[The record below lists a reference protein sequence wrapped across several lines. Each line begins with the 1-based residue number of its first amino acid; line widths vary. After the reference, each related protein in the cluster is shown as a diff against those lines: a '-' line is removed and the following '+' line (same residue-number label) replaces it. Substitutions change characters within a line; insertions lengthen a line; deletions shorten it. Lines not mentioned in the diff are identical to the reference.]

1 MRAML
6 LLLICCLVSSFTLP
20 AVAAQ
25 PGRVGADLGLVELPV
40 AQTSSAPM
48 VVFMSGDGGWAALD
62 KGLSAQLQAHGMPV
76 VGWSSLGYY
85 WKKKTPEQ
93 ATADL
98 VRILSDYQSRWGR
111 QRWLLVGFS
120 FGAEIVPFVI
130 NRLPQAYRNSL
141 VGAVMLSPST
151 ASDFEIH
158 VSDMVVHDKAGSYPT
173 LPEVKAIKS
182 LPLLCVQGADDDSP
196 VKLCPHL
203 QQQNVTTVTLP
214 GSHHFDD
221 DYGVLYRSIADRLPW
236 AGEEQDH

>member
-1 MRAML
+1 MRAL
-6 LLLICCLVSSFTLP
+6 LLLLVCFAFPLFAAPSSA
-20 AVAAQ
+20 AVK
-25 PGRVGADLGLVELPV
+25 ADLGLVELPV
-40 AQTSSAPM
+40 AQASSAPM

-62 KGLSAQLQAHGMPV
+62 KGLGAELQRHGMPV
-76 VGWSSLGYY
+76 VGWSSLSYY
-85 WKKKTPEQ
+85 WKKKTPDQ

-98 VRILSDYQSRWGR
+98 VRILTEYQSRWGR

-203 QQQNVTTVTLP
+203 QQPNVTTVTLP

>member
-25 PGRVGADLGLVELPV
+25 PSRVGTDLGLVELPV
-40 AQTSSAPM
+40 AQASSAPM

-62 KGLSAQLQAHGMPV
+62 KGLSAELQRHGMPV
-76 VGWSSLGYY
+76 VGWSSLSYY
-85 WKKKTPEQ
+85 WKKKTPDQ

-98 VRILSDYQSRWGR
+98 VRILTEYQSRWGC

-130 NRLPQAYRNSL
+130 NRLPPAYRNSL

-203 QQQNVTTVTLP
+203 QQPNVTTVTLP

>member
-25 PGRVGADLGLVELPV
+25 PSRVGTDLGLVELPV
-40 AQTSSAPM
+40 AQASSAPM

-62 KGLSAQLQAHGMPV
+62 KGLSAELQRHGMPV
-76 VGWSSLGYY
+76 VGWSSLSYY
-85 WKKKTPEQ
+85 WKKKTPDQ

-98 VRILSDYQSRWGR
+98 VRILTEYQSRWGR

-130 NRLPQAYRNSL
+130 NRLPPAYRDSL

-173 LPEVKAIKS
+173 LQEVKAIKS

>member
-1 MRAML
+1 MRAWL
-6 LLLICCLVSSFTLP
+6 LLLLCCAFPLLAAPSSVKT
-20 AVAAQ
+20 
-25 PGRVGADLGLVELPV
+25 DLGLVELPV
-40 AQTSSAPM
+40 AQASSAPM

-62 KGLSAQLQAHGMPV
+62 KGLSAELQRHGMPV
-76 VGWSSLGYY
+76 VGWSSLTYY

-98 VRILSDYQSRWGR
+98 VRILADYQARWGR

-158 VSDMVVHDKAGSYPT
+158 VSDMVAHDKAGYYPT
-173 LPEVKAIKS
+173 LPEVKAIKT

-196 VKLCPHL
+196 VRLCPL
-203 QQQNVTTVTLP
+203 LKQPNVTTLTLP

-221 DYGVLYRSIADRLPW
+221 NYEALYRSIADRLPW
-236 AGEEQDH
+236 AGDEPDH

>member
-1 MRAML
+1 MRAL
-6 LLLICCLVSSFTLP
+6 LLLVCLAFPLFAAP
-20 AVAAQ
+20 ASATVKT
-25 PGRVGADLGLVELPV
+25 DLGLVELPV
-40 AQTSSAPM
+40 AQASSAPM
-48 VVFMSGDGGWAALD
+48 VVFLSGDGGWAALD
-62 KGLSAQLQAHGMPV
+62 KGLSAELQRHGMPV
-76 VGWSSLGYY
+76 VGWSSLTYY

-98 VRILSDYQSRWGR
+98 VRILADYQARWGR

-130 NRLPQAYRNSL
+130 NRLPDAYRNSL

-158 VSDMVVHDKAGSYPT
+158 VSDMVVHNKAGNYPT
-173 LPEVKAIKS
+173 LPEVKAIKT

-196 VKLCPHL
+196 VRLCPL
-203 QQQNVTTVTLP
+203 LKQSNVTTLTLP

-221 DYGVLYRSIADRLPW
+221 DYGVLYQRIAAHLSLD
-236 AGEEQDH
+236 AG

>member
-25 PGRVGADLGLVELPV
+25 PSRVGADLGLVELPV
-40 AQTSSAPM
+40 AQASPAPM

-62 KGLSAQLQAHGMPV
+62 KGLGAELQRHGMPV
-76 VGWSSLGYY
+76 VGWSSLSYY
-85 WKKKTPEQ
+85 WKKKTPDQ

-98 VRILSDYQSRWGR
+98 VRILTEYQSRWGR

-130 NRLPQAYRNSL
+130 NRLPPAYRDSL

-203 QQQNVTTVTLP
+203 QQPNVTTVTLP

-236 AGEEQDH
+236 TGEEQDH

>member
-25 PGRVGADLGLVELPV
+25 PSRVGTDLGLVELPV
-40 AQTSSAPM
+40 AQASSAPM

-62 KGLSAQLQAHGMPV
+62 KGLGAELQRHGMPG
-76 VGWSSLGYY
+76 VGWSSLSYY
-85 WKKKTPEQ
+85 WKKKTPDQ

-98 VRILSDYQSRWGR
+98 VRILTEYQSRWGR

-130 NRLPQAYRNSL
+130 NRLPPAYRDSL

-158 VSDMVVHDKAGSYPT
+158 VSDMVVHDKGGSYPI

-203 QQQNVTTVTLP
+203 QQNVTTVTLP

>member
-25 PGRVGADLGLVELPV
+25 PSRVGTDLGLVELPV
-40 AQTSSAPM
+40 AQASSAPM

-62 KGLSAQLQAHGMPV
+62 KGLGAELQRHGMPV
-76 VGWSSLGYY
+76 VGWSSLSYY
-85 WKKKTPEQ
+85 WKKKTPDQ

-98 VRILSDYQSRWGR
+98 VRILTEYQSRWGR

-130 NRLPQAYRNSL
+130 NRLPPAYRDSL

-203 QQQNVTTVTLP
+203 QQPNVTTVTLP

-236 AGEEQDH
+236 TGEEQDH

>member
-1 MRAML
+1 MRAWL
-6 LLLICCLVSSFTLP
+6 LLLLCFAFPLFAAPSSA
-20 AVAAQ
+20 AVK
-25 PGRVGADLGLVELPV
+25 ADLGLVELPV
-40 AQTSSAPM
+40 AQASSAPM

-62 KGLSAQLQAHGMPV
+62 KGLSAELQRHGMPV
-76 VGWSSLGYY
+76 VGWSSLSYY

-98 VRILSDYQSRWGR
+98 VRILADYQSRWGR

-182 LPLLCVQGADDDSP
+182 LPLLCVQGSDDDSP

-203 QQQNVTTVTLP
+203 QQPNVTTVTLP

-236 AGEEQDH
+236 AGDEPDH

>member
-25 PGRVGADLGLVELPV
+25 PSRVGTDLGLVELPV
-40 AQTSSAPM
+40 AQASSAPM

-62 KGLSAQLQAHGMPV
+62 KGLGAELQRHGMPV
-76 VGWSSLGYY
+76 VGWSSLSYY

>member
-1 MRAML
+1 MR
-6 LLLICCLVSSFTLP
+6 TLT
-20 AVAAQ
+20 
-25 PGRVGADLGLVELPV
+25 E
-40 AQTSSAPM
+40 
-48 VVFMSGDGGWAALD
+48 
-62 KGLSAQLQAHGMPV
+62 
-76 VGWSSLGYY
+76 
-85 WKKKTPEQ
+85 
-93 ATADL
+93 
-98 VRILSDYQSRWGR
+98 YQSRGGR

-130 NRLPQAYRNSL
+130 NRLPPAYRDSL

-203 QQQNVTTVTLP
+203 QQPNVTTVTLP

>member
-25 PGRVGADLGLVELPV
+25 PSRVGTDLGLVELPV
-40 AQTSSAPM
+40 AQASSAPM

-62 KGLSAQLQAHGMPV
+62 KGLSAELQRHGMPV
-76 VGWSSLGYY
+76 VGWSSLSYY

-130 NRLPQAYRNSL
+130 NRLPPAYRDSL

-203 QQQNVTTVTLP
+203 QQPNVTTVTLP

-236 AGEEQDH
+236 TGEEQDH

>member
-25 PGRVGADLGLVELPV
+25 PSRVGTDLGLVELPV

-62 KGLSAQLQAHGMPV
+62 KGLSAELQRHGMPV
-76 VGWSSLGYY
+76 VGWSSLSYY

-173 LPEVKAIKS
+173 LPEAKAIKS
-182 LPLLCVQGADDDSP
+182 LPLLCVQGAKDDSP
-196 VKLCPHL
+196 VKLCPRL
-203 QQQNVTTVTLP
+203 QQPNVTTVTLP
-214 GSHHFDD
+214 GSHHFND

>member
-25 PGRVGADLGLVELPV
+25 PSRVGTDLGLVELPV
-40 AQTSSAPM
+40 AQASSAPM

-62 KGLSAQLQAHGMPV
+62 KGLSAELQRHGMPV
-76 VGWSSLGYY
+76 VGWSSLSYY

-98 VRILSDYQSRWGR
+98 VRILSDYQPRWGR

-203 QQQNVTTVTLP
+203 QQPNVTTVTLP

-221 DYGVLYRSIADRLPW
+221 DYGVLYRSIEDRLPW

>member
-40 AQTSSAPM
+40 TQASSAPM

-76 VGWSSLGYY
+76 VGWSSLSYY
-85 WKKKTPEQ
+85 WKKKTPDQ

-98 VRILSDYQSRWGR
+98 VRILTEYQSRWGR

-130 NRLPQAYRNSL
+130 NRLPPAYR
-141 VGAVMLSPST
+141 
-151 ASDFEIH
+151 
-158 VSDMVVHDKAGSYPT
+158 
-173 LPEVKAIKS
+173 
-182 LPLLCVQGADDDSP
+182 
-196 VKLCPHL
+196 
-203 QQQNVTTVTLP
+203 
-214 GSHHFDD
+214 
-221 DYGVLYRSIADRLPW
+221 ADRYRISNYNYYRLPPPPRGYYYTRVDNDVVLT
-236 AGEEQDH
+236 AAATGIIASVIVGMFQ

>member
-1 MRAML
+1 MRAL
-6 LLLICCLVSSFTLP
+6 LLLVCLAFPLFAAP
-20 AVAAQ
+20 ASATVKT
-25 PGRVGADLGLVELPV
+25 DLGLVELPV
-40 AQTSSAPM
+40 AQASSAPM
-48 VVFMSGDGGWAALD
+48 VVFLSGDGGWAALD
-62 KGLSAQLQAHGMPV
+62 KGLSAELQRHGMPV
-76 VGWSSLGYY
+76 VGWSSLTYY

-98 VRILSDYQSRWGR
+98 VRILADYQARWGR

-130 NRLPQAYRNSL
+130 NRLPDTYRSNL
-141 VGAVMLSPST
+141 MGAVMLSPST

-158 VSDMVVHDKAGSYPT
+158 VSDMVVHNKAGNYPT

-196 VKLCPHL
+196 VRLCPL
-203 QQQNVTTVTLP
+203 LKQSNVTTVTLP

-221 DYGVLYRSIADRLPW
+221 DYGVLYQRIAAHLSLD
-236 AGEEQDH
+236 AG

>member
-25 PGRVGADLGLVELPV
+25 PSRVGTDLGLVELPV
-40 AQTSSAPM
+40 AQASSAPM

-62 KGLSAQLQAHGMPV
+62 KGLGAELQRHGMPV
-76 VGWSSLGYY
+76 VGWSSLSYY

-130 NRLPQAYRNSL
+130 NRLPPVYRDSL
-141 VGAVMLSPST
+141 AGAVMLSPST

-203 QQQNVTTVTLP
+203 QQPNVTTVTLP

-236 AGEEQDH
+236 AGDEPDH